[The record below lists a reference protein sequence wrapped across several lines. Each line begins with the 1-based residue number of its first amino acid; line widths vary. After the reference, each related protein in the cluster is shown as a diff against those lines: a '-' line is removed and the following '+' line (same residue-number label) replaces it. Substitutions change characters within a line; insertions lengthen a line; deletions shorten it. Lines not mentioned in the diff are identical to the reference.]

1 MFFLLSTVP
10 VLLFGYTQGNRLA
23 NEAGSIVDRDA
34 LHRATS
40 FSRSIEEMVNTR
52 VQVLRGLEGTLGTPV
67 EWSAQTLQHSFEN
80 TAALPGL
87 FSAIYLAR
95 IDGFSIVFAS
105 NARGD
110 EHSVQE
116 PNVGLNYKDRPY
128 WQELLATRQTA
139 LSRVLMGRA
148 SDSPHFAIA
157 EPVFNQDGVLEGVI
171 AGGVDLS
178 SIQQV
183 AKEIAG
189 EGDSL
194 RILLLDQHKR
204 VIADSH
210 QLSPQLTDLSSL
222 PLYQD
227 TEADRPEVRTGF
239 NENGDPTRETARSF
253 FLFNKRWTVHAA
265 IPSQNVDRLAFMAR
279 QDALA
284 VTLASIFASLLLSA
298 LLSWRLTKMVHRAVR
313 ITEKLG
319 KENFSQS
326 PALPS
331 RFLPRELVQLTY
343 AARQAIDILRHRQAE
358 LAGTLTDLAAANER
372 LIPLA
377 KVWEQAADGLEICN
391 EKGIVLFANPAQY
404 ALTNLKPGEVIGRRS
419 KVLVDATE
427 PIRALLKKLSQGER
441 IDLKSSGSNSEE
453 TDTFLYEITLYPVF
467 NEQNRFHQIVIVYR
481 DLTEKFATEQALRQS
496 ERLAALGTLAAG
508 VAHEINNPLTYIKA
522 NLEQQRDQLRQA
534 LGALNPQVITTMAT
548 LNEENLVGVDRV
560 AEIVKNLLST
570 ARPDTRSETSFQ
582 LSPLIESCIRVA
594 NNEIRHRAQLVVD
607 LEPRPMFISGNQ
619 AQLSQVLVNLLFN
632 SVGAIESGQTKSN
645 TITVSSGL
653 KSENVVYIS
662 VSDTGKGIAPE
673 HIERIFD
680 PFFTTKKI
688 GSGTGLGLSIC
699 HRIITSM
706 NGEIHVTSELGQGTT
721 FTISLPTTTPPET
734 TVAASALTT
743 LDTPP
748 LDILIVDDLPQIAK
762 VISRMLK
769 QHQTTSVYSSS
780 KALELM
786 TAITY
791 DAIICDV
798 MMPDMTGLELY
809 QEVKRRWPG
818 QEQRF
823 IFVTGGIFSELD
835 SESIIETGR
844 PIVHKPLNKETLLN
858 SVQHVS
864 EAIR

>member
-1 MFFLLSTVP
+1 MFFLLSTGPILV
-10 VLLFGYTQGNRLA
+10 FGYIQGNRLA
-23 NEAGSIVDRDA
+23 NEAGSSVDREA
-34 LHRATS
+34 RHRATS
-40 FSRSIEEMVNTR
+40 FSRSIKEMVNTR
-52 VQVLRGLEGTLGTPV
+52 VQILRGLRGTLSPPPQ
-67 EWSAQTLQHSFEN
+67 WSPDTLKSSFEN
-80 TAALPGL
+80 TSKLPGL
-87 FSAIYLAR
+87 FNAIYLAR
-95 IDGFSIVFAS
+95 MDGHSIVFAPS
-105 NARGD
+105 ARSG
-110 EHSVQE
+110 EKQGQA
-116 PNVGLNYKDRPY
+116 PKVGVNYQDREY
-128 WQELLATRQTA
+128 WKELIATRQTA
-139 LSRVLMGRA
+139 LSRVQLGRA
-148 SDSPHFAIA
+148 SKSPHFAIA
-157 EPVFNQDGVLEGVI
+157 EPILDQDGLLRGVI
-171 AGGVDLS
+171 AAGVDLS

-189 EGDSL
+189 DGDSL

-204 VIADSH
+204 VIADSLE
-210 QLSPQLTDLSSL
+210 LSPQLTDLSTL

-227 TEADRPEVRTGF
+227 TEADQPEVRTGL
-239 NENGDPTRETARSF
+239 NENGDLTRETARSF

-279 QDALA
+279 QDALT
-284 VTLASIFASLLLSA
+284 VTLASIFTSLLLSA
-298 LLSWRLTKMVHRAVR
+298 LLSWRLTRMVRHAVR
-313 ITEKLG
+313 LTENLG
-319 KENFSQS
+319 RENFAQP

-331 RFLPRELVQLTY
+331 RFLPRELVQLTH
-343 AARQAIDILRHRQAE
+343 AARHAIGILRRRQIE

-404 ALTNLKPGEVIGRRS
+404 TLTNLKPGEVIGRRS
-419 KVLVDATE
+419 KVLADAAE
-427 PIRALLKKLSQGER
+427 PMHSLLKRLSQGER
-441 IDLKSSGSNSEE
+441 IDMKSSGTKSDGK
-453 TDTFLYEITLYPVF
+453 DTFLYEITLYPVF
-467 NEQNRFHQIVIVYR
+467 NEHNRFHQIVIVYQ
-481 DLTEKFATEQALRQS
+481 DMTEKFATEQALRQS

-522 NLEQQRDQLRQA
+522 NMEQQRDQLTQA
-534 LGALNPQVITTMAT
+534 LGALNAQAVDTMIA
-548 LNEENLVGVDRV
+548 LNDENLVGVERV

-570 ARPDTRSETSFQ
+570 ARPDTSSETSFQ

-594 NNEIRHRAQLVVD
+594 TNEIRHRAQLVVALD
-607 LEPRPMFISGNQ
+607 PNPVFIAGNQ

-632 SVGAIESGQTKSN
+632 SVGAIEPGQTKSN

-688 GSGTGLGLSIC
+688 GTGTGLGLSIC